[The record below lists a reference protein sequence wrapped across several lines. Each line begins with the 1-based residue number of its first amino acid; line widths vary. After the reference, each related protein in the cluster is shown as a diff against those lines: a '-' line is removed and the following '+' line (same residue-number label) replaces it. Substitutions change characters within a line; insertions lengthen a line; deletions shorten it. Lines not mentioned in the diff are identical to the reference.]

1 MGIDIE
7 RFDGSV
13 DDELI
18 CPICQLVLENPLHLI
33 QCEHVFCYSCIW
45 KWIQTGNETC
55 PIDRKKFKKEDLKT
69 PRLMIK
75 FLDKLDIKCD
85 YANNGCTSIVKLEQL
100 AHHKKDCKFNPN
112 NHTANQATNQT
123 TNQTANQTTNQT
135 ANQTTNQTA
144 NETTNQTANQITN
157 QTANPTQ
164 EHPEQ
169 INLFNQDN
177 NDDLNLA
184 IIMSMENQGSNRFSD
199 GSNSPLELPRE
210 FNQEIILSDSD
221 DDLSLAIE
229 MSMENQR
236 SNDFSGESNSI
247 LEMPREFNEETI
259 LNDSDDE
266 ELNLAL
272 QVSIEDIEYN
282 SDDELKLALEMSLK
296 IL

>member
-1 MGIDIE
+1 MGIDIK

-18 CPICQLVLENPLHLI
+18 CPICQLVLENPLHII
-33 QCEHVFCYSCIW
+33 QCEHVFCHSCIW

-55 PIDRKKFKKEDLKT
+55 PIDRKKFEKEDLKR
-69 PRLMIK
+69 PRLVIK

-100 AHHKKDCKFNPN
+100 AHHKKDCKINPN
-112 NHTANQATNQT
+112 NHTANQATNQ
-123 TNQTANQTTNQT
+123 
-135 ANQTTNQTA
+135 
-144 NETTNQTANQITN
+144 TTNQTANQITN